1 LLESLTNR
9 ASLDASTT
17 NSVVVIWSGHGT
29 TDGKSVG
36 FSMFTNE
43 DSPSSYSFPEDFES
57 SSTDASDTTW
67 DNVTIDSSSEV
78 TSKSEVCSLFN
89 G

>member
-1 LLESLTNR
+1 MSLRKICR
-9 ASLDASTT
+9 ASLDASII
-17 NSVVVIWSGHGT
+17 NSSVVIWSGHGT
-29 TDGKSVG
+29 TGGKSVG

-43 DSPSSYSFPEDFES
+43 ASPSSCYFSEDFSS

-78 TSKSEVCSLFN
+78 TSKSEVCSLCN